1 MSALY
6 KRGEYWHVA
15 YHRNGKRVYRTT
27 KVKVSVD
34 PGETIARQVQRD
46 LDSTDAKVTAGIF
59 DHRTPVADA
68 AKAFVAAKQV
78 TARAWA
84 LVAEYIQEVGCP
96 LFGAGRQ
103 DTGQHP
109 APAHSSMENQAPG
122 TEEIGLDHQD
132 RAPNPPWYGQPCQR
146 AEVGCPN
153 QHPELAHHRTVGGVP
168 NLLKIHAVS
177 LCR

>member
-68 AKAFVAAKQV
+68 AKLIFYSQTPFLGGQAFE
-78 TARAWA
+78 T
-84 LVAEYIQEVGCP
+84 L
-96 LFGAGRQ
+96 
-103 DTGQHP
+103 
-109 APAHSSMENQAPG
+109 N
-122 TEEIGLDHQD
+122 
-132 RAPNPPWYGQPCQR
+132 
-146 AEVGCPN
+146 
-153 QHPELAHHRTVGGVP
+153 
-168 NLLKIHAVS
+168 
-177 LCR
+177 